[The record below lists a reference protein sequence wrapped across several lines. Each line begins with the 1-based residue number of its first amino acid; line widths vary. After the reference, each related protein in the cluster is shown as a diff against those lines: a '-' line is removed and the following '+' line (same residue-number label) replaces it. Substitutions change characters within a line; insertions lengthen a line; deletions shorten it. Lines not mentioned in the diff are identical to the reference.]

1 MREDTISAIST
12 SLGEG
17 GIGIIRMSGQEAF
30 AIAEKIFLKKIKK
43 TKPANYKL
51 NYGFIKEPETGK
63 IIDEVLVS
71 FMKAPSTY
79 TREDV
84 VEINCHGGIVPLKK
98 ILDLTLRQGARLAD
112 PGEFTFRA
120 FMNGRIDLSQ
130 AEAVIDIIRARTETA
145 GEVAVSQ
152 IGGRLSQKINQIK
165 EEIEQILALIEVGID
180 FPEEDI
186 EETQQEQIKTDITKI
201 IEEIKGIL
209 DTADQGK
216 IIREGIKTAI
226 IGKPN
231 VGKSSLL
238 NALLKEQRAIVTE
251 VPGTTR
257 DLLEE
262 VINIKGLPLKVID
275 TAGIRQTMDVVE
287 KIGVERAEHLISESD
302 LILFIL
308 DAQTGIEEQDQ
319 DIMEKIKGKKSIVII
334 NKTDLVEEET
344 VEQLKNKIVTAPVLK
359 ASIKFDRGV
368 KELEEEIA
376 NLFFERGIVTS
387 ESVLISNTRHKASLQ
402 KSKDLLEEVLR
413 AMEAGL
419 PMDLITI
426 DLKGGWEALGEITG
440 ENLDEKI
447 IGKIFSEF
455 CIGK

>member
-1 MREDTISAIST
+1 MKEDTISAIST

-17 GIGIIRMSGQEAF
+17 GIGIVRMSGKEAF
-30 AIAEKIFLKKIKK
+30 SIARKIFEKKIKK
-43 TKPANYKL
+43 TEPENYKL
-51 NYGFIKEPETGK
+51 NYGNIKDPETGK

-71 FMKAPSTY
+71 FMSAPYTY

-84 VEINCHGGIVPLKK
+84 VEINCHGGIVPLKR

-152 IGGRLSQKINQIK
+152 VEGKLSQKIYLIK
-165 EEIEQILALIEVGID
+165 DEIERILTLIEVNID

-186 EETQQEQIKTDITKI
+186 EEIQQEQLTESMKKM
-201 IEEIKGIL
+201 IEEIKQIL
-209 DTADQGK
+209 KTAEQGK
-216 IIREGIKTAI
+216 VIREGIKTAI

-251 VPGTTR
+251 IPGTTR

-275 TAGIRQTMDVVE
+275 TAGIRHTSDRVE
-287 KIGVERAEHLISESD
+287 KIGVEKAQRLISESD
-302 LILFIL
+302 LILFII
-308 DAQTGIEEQDQ
+308 DAHSGIEEEDRN
-319 DIMEKIKGKKSIVII
+319 IIEMIKGKKSIVII
-334 NKTDLVEEET
+334 NKTDLVRQET
-344 VEQLKNKIVTAPVLK
+344 VDQLEKEITTEPILK
-359 ASIKFDRGV
+359 ASIKFERGV

-376 NLFFERGIVTS
+376 ALFFEKGIPAV
-387 ESVLISNTRHKASLQ
+387 ESVLISNTRHKVSLE
-402 KSKDLLEEVLR
+402 KSKEFLEEALR
-413 AMEAGL
+413 GMEEGL
-419 PMDLITI
+419 TPDLVTI
-426 DLKGGWEALGEITG
+426 DLKCSWEALGEITG

-447 IGKIFSEF
+447 ISKIFSEF

>member
-17 GIGIIRMSGQEAF
+17 GIGIVRMSGPEAF
-30 AIAEKIFLKKIKK
+30 DIAKKIFVRKGKGS
-43 TKPANYKL
+43 PMENYKL
-51 NYGFIKEPETGK
+51 HYGYIQDPGSDK

-71 FMKAPSTY
+71 FMPAPYTY
-79 TREDV
+79 TRGDV
-84 VEINCHGGIVPLKK
+84 VEINCHGGIVPLKR

-130 AEAVIDIIRARTETA
+130 AEAVIDIIRAKTETA

-152 IGGRLSQKINQIK
+152 IGGKLSQRIHQMK
-165 EEIEQILALIEVGID
+165 ETIENILTLMEVNLD

-186 EETQQEQIKTDITKI
+186 EETRQEQFQESIKTVTMEL
-201 IEEIKGIL
+201 EEIL
-209 DTADQGK
+209 ETAEQGK

-275 TAGIRQTMDVVE
+275 TAGIRRTKDTVE
-287 KIGVERAEHLISESD
+287 KIGVELAEALISQSD
-302 LILFIL
+302 LILFII
-308 DAQTGIEEQDQ
+308 DARTGIQEEDWS
-319 DIMEKIKGKKSIVII
+319 IMEKIKGKRTIIII
-334 NKTDLVEEET
+334 NKTDLVEEEV
-344 VEQLKNKIVTAPVLK
+344 VEELKGQVMREPVIST
-359 ASIKFDRGV
+359 SIKYGRGV
-368 KELEEEIA
+368 KELEQEIA
-376 NLFFERGIVTS
+376 NLFFEEGIDAA
-387 ESVLISNTRHKASLQ
+387 ESILISNTRHKASLE
-402 KSKDLLEEVLR
+402 KSREFLGEALKTLEE
-413 AMEAGL
+413 GL
-419 PMDLITI
+419 PVDLVTI
-426 DLKGGWEALGEITG
+426 DLKGAWEALGEITG
-440 ENLDEKI
+440 ESLDEKI
-447 IGKIFSEF
+447 IGKIFSQF

>member
-17 GIGIIRMSGQEAF
+17 GIGIVRMSGKEAF
-30 AIAEKIFLKKIKK
+30 SIARNIFEKKIKK
-43 TKPANYKL
+43 TEPENYKL
-51 NYGFIKEPETGK
+51 NYGYIKDPETGK

-71 FMKAPSTY
+71 FMSAPYTY
-79 TREDV
+79 TRENV
-84 VEINCHGGIVPLKK
+84 VEINCHGGIVPLKR

-152 IGGRLSQKINQIK
+152 VGGKLSQKINLIK
-165 EEIEQILALIEVGID
+165 DEIERILTLVEVNID

-186 EETQQEQIKTDITKI
+186 EETQQEEFKENIKEMIEKI
-201 IEEIKGIL
+201 KEIL
-209 DTADQGK
+209 DTAEQGK
-216 IIREGIKTAI
+216 VIREGIKTAI

-251 VPGTTR
+251 IPGTTR

-275 TAGIRQTMDVVE
+275 TAGIRHTSDLVE
-287 KIGVERAEHLISESD
+287 KIGVERAEGLIFESD

-308 DAQTGIEEQDQ
+308 DAHSGIEEEDQ
-319 DIMEKIKGKKSIVII
+319 NIIEKIKGKKSIVII
-334 NKTDLVEEET
+334 NKTDLVEQEK
-344 VEQLKNKIVTAPVLK
+344 VDQLEKEIKEAPVLK
-359 ASIKFDRGV
+359 TSIKFGRGV

-376 NLFFERGIVTS
+376 GLFFERGIPAA
-387 ESVLISNTRHKASLQ
+387 ESVLISNTRHKASLE
-402 KSKDLLEEVLR
+402 KSKEFLEEALKTL
-413 AMEAGL
+413 EEGL
-419 PMDLITI
+419 TMDLVTI
-426 DLKGGWEALGEITG
+426 DLKCSWEALGEITG

-447 IGKIFSEF
+447 ISKIFSEF